1 VPHRGH
7 TNEPAYV
14 RHTAEVLA
22 QTIGLSFAETARVT
36 TENFFRLF
44 AKARGVLS
52 RPHDMVAR

>member
-1 VPHRGH
+1 
-7 TNEPAYV
+7 
-14 RHTAEVLA
+14 VLA

-52 RPHDMVAR
+52 RPDDMVAR